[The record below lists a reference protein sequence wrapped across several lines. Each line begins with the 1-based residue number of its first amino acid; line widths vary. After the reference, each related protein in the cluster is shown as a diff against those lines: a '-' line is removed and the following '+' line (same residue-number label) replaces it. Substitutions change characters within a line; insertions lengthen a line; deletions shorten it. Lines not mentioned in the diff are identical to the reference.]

1 MKEPDT
7 KTVYDMKN
15 AKFAMEKEIEASI
28 EKFSKEY
35 SVIVDRINLQNSW
48 TLGHGLIS
56 IHVSAEIKL

>member
-1 MKEPDT
+1 MTQSDT

-35 SVIVDRINLQNSW
+35 PARVHGININTAYSNNGGFVSVY
-48 TLGHGLIS
+48 
-56 IHVSAEIKL
+56 VSAEVKL

>member
-1 MKEPDT
+1 MKESDT

-35 SVIVDRINLQNSW
+35 SVKVDGINLHTVYVN
-48 TLGHGLIS
+48 TGALIS
-56 IHVSAEIKL
+56 IHVSAEVEL

>member
-1 MKEPDT
+1 MKASDT

-35 SVIVDRINLQNSW
+35 SVKVDGINLHSNYSN
-48 TLGHGLIS
+48 TGGLFS
-56 IHVSAEIKL
+56 IHVSAEVKL